1 MVAQAEKT
9 MQEVVAAVGQINQS
23 ILQLDETTQRNAHMA
38 QNMARVA
45 EAMQAQADTVMRV
58 LSAFAVRARGT
69 AAVAATDHTDAD
81 ADTDSDSDESVDA
94 SAASRRTGGY

>member
-9 MQEVVAAVGQINQS
+9 MQDVVEAVGGVATVIHEIGHANREQAEGVGQINQS

-45 EAMQAQADTVMRV
+45 EAM
-58 LSAFAVRARGT
+58 
-69 AAVAATDHTDAD
+69 
-81 ADTDSDSDESVDA
+81 
-94 SAASRRTGGY
+94 